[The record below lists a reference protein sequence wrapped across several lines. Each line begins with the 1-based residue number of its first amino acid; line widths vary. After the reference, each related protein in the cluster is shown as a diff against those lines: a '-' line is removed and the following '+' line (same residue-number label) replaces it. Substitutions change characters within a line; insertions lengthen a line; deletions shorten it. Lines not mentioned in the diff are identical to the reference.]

1 MIRSLFRRH
10 RAASVIAVVLA
21 VVRLVAGVAEAAART
36 LLHSRLTAAAGRI
49 LGEDSGV
56 DIDGGPALL
65 ALLDR
70 HLDSVTIS
78 DDHATLGR
86 LTDVSV
92 RVRLNDIRLTGSR
105 SGTVARTHADVPA
118 ESLQSMAGARGKR
131 LPITAVHLDAAADT
145 ITLELKGGLGRA
157 TLRPRIEDGRL
168 TLRLEDAEVLGSP
181 APARLVD
188 RIESNLAGRADADH
202 PLGLKAT
209 VLDVT
214 STGLNVTLD
223 GGPARFPAQRKT

>member
-1 MIRSLFRRH
+1 MPTASSPSSPPSL
-10 RAASVIAVVLA
+10 
-21 VVRLVAGVAEAAART
+21 
-36 LLHSRLTAAAGRI
+36 
-49 LGEDSGV
+49 
-56 DIDGGPALL
+56 DGGPALL

-78 DDHATLGR
+78 GDHAALGR
-86 LTDVSV
+86 ITDVSV
-92 RVRLNDIRLTGSR
+92 RVRLDDIRLTGSR
-105 SGTVARTHADVPA
+105 SGTVARTHADVEIPA

-157 TLRPRIEDGRL
+157 TLQPRIEGGRL
-168 TLRLEDAEVLGSP
+168 ALRLENAEVLGSP

-188 RIESNLAGRADADH
+188 RIESNLAGRADADY

-209 VLDVT
+209 ALDVT

-223 GGPARFPAQRKT
+223 GGPARFPARPKA